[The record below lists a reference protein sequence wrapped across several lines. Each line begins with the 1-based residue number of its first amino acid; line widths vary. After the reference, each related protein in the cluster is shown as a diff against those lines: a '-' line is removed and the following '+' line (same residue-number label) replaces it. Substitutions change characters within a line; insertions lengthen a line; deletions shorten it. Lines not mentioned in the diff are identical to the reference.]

1 MKKFAAG
8 LTVLAMAASLAACGS
23 KTETNT
29 ADLNAVDVN
38 ETLPVDENLT
48 AVDNAVGAVDNAAGN
63 LANVTANAL

>member
-23 KTETNT
+23 KTETNV

-38 ETLPVDENLT
+38 ETLPLDENLT
-48 AVDNAVGAVDNAAGN
+48 AVDNAVSDVSNAAGN
-63 LANVTANAL
+63 LTDVATNAL